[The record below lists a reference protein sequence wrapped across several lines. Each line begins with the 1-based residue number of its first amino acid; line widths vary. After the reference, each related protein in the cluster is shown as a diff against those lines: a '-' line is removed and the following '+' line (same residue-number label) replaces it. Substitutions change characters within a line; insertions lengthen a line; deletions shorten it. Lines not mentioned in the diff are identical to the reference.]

1 MKDLVIQG
9 PTLSDEAL
17 DTFKVVC
24 MPERITIAGRSAR
37 CTTVHDDL
45 ETRKAVRGL
54 GDYWQLDCAF
64 VDPEWKLADFRLLA
78 LDMDSTLITIESLD
92 EVAVYAGKGDEVS
105 AITEAAMR
113 GEIADYKESL
123 RRRVAMLAGVDAALL
138 QRVYDEKLA
147 LSEGAER
154 LVAECRAAGLRTLL
168 VTGGFTFFTER
179 MKQRL
184 GFDSTRSNELGLAD
198 GRLTG
203 SVTGPNGGEIVD
215 AEGKAQAVRDQCA
228 ELACATDRAIVI
240 GDGAN
245 DLGMM
250 ALAGISVAWRA
261 KPVVRDKATFA
272 LSHASLDG
280 VLAWFA
286 DAPMP
291 SR

>member
-9 PTLSDEAL
+9 PSLSSEAL

-24 MPERITIAGRSAR
+24 SPERITVRGASAR
-37 CTTVHDDL
+37 CVATADDL

-54 GDYWQLDCAF
+54 GEYWKLDWAF
-64 VDPEWKLADFRLLA
+64 VDPHWKLTDFRLLA

-92 EVAVYAGKGDEVS
+92 EVAAYAGKGEEVA

-138 QRVYDEKLA
+138 ARVYDEKLELTA
-147 LSEGAER
+147 GAER
-154 LVAECRAAGLRTLL
+154 LVAAGRAAGLGTLL
-168 VTGGFTFFTER
+168 VTGGFAYFTELLR
-179 MKQRL
+179 AKL
-184 GFDSTRSNELGLAD
+184 GFDATRANELGIAD

-203 SVTGPNGGEIVD
+203 TVTGPGGGEIID
-215 AEGKAQAVRDQCA
+215 AEGKAQAVRDECA
-228 ELACATDRAIVI
+228 RLGCATEKAIVI

-245 DLGMM
+245 DLKMM
-250 ALAGISVAWRA
+250 AFAGISVAWRA
-261 KPVVRDKATFA
+261 KPVVREKATFA
-272 LSHASLDG
+272 LNHASLDG

-286 DAPMP
+286 D
-291 SR
+291 